1 MSGDE
6 GAGGD
11 DFNAGEGR
19 MVTALT
25 WVSKGF
31 AKAQLQMADP
41 EEDEKNILMHAR
53 MQKKLAA

>member
-1 MSGDE
+1 MNDDDK
-6 GAGGD
+6 AGG

-41 EEDEKNILMHAR
+41 EEDERNILMHAR